1 MAARKVLQYPY
12 RRRRRES
19 AVPLW
24 LVAGSVLAL
33 VTLIA
38 AAWSH

>member
-1 MAARKVLQYPY
+1 MTRKLVQYPY
-12 RRRRRES
+12 RRRRES

-24 LVAGSVLAL
+24 LALGSVLAL

-38 AAWSH
+38 AHFTH

>member
-1 MAARKVLQYPY
+1 MARKVLQYPY

-24 LVAGSVLAL
+24 LALGSVLAL

-38 AAWSH
+38 AHFTH